1 MPSKPVIKT
10 LIRILTVT
18 LLGSS
23 LAGCVAYNPRY
34 GNTPPPSGQG
44 YYDSRPATIAVARA
58 TYGTWSR
65 SCDAT
70 PHIAAQASGRTHF
83 HIHVDNN
90 LCGDPHQGRQKVL
103 DVSYYCGGYHKT
115 ASANEHDS
123 LTLSCP

>member
-1 MPSKPVIKT
+1 MPSKPAIKT
-10 LIRILTVT
+10 LIGALTIT

-34 GNTPPPSGQG
+34 SNPPPSNQG
-44 YYDSRPATIAVARA
+44 HYDSRPATIAVAHA

-70 PHIAAQASGRTHF
+70 PQIAAQASGRTHIR
-83 HIHVDNN
+83 IHVDNN
-90 LCGDPHQGRQKVL
+90 LCGDPHQGRQKSLGVN
-103 DVSYYCGGYHKT
+103 YYCAGYHKT
-115 ASANEHDS
+115 ASANEHDF